1 MCAADAAAAAGVTCA
16 AAAAAAAP
24 QAEKLA
30 RFIPIRKDVAASQN
44 ATA

>member
-1 MCAADAAAAAGVTCA
+1 MCAADAAAAAGVTC
-16 AAAAAAAP
+16 AAAAAAP

-30 RFIPIRKDVAASQN
+30 RFIPIRKDVAATQN